1 MKRRSL
7 FGAAA
12 ALTGAVGA
20 YFAAIP
26 FVRSLLPSAKSQAL
40 GGPIEI
46 DLSVLRPGEVRP
58 YSYRGRT
65 VLVLRRTPEMLSNLG
80 TMMDRMIIDPEA
92 EPDPDYA
99 ANENRSIE
107 REFLVVEGV
116 CTHLGCVPRLVSAEV
131 GQEAV
136 GEWWTG
142 GFVCPCHNSGF
153 DYAGRVVKGPAPSNL
168 PVPIH
173 RYLTATRLVIGEERV
188 ET

>member
-1 MKRRSL
+1 MKRRSAL
-7 FGAAA
+7 GAAA

-26 FVRSLLPSAKSQAL
+26 FVRSLLPSAKSQAQ

-46 DLSVLRPGEVRP
+46 DLSALKPGEVRP

-65 VLVLRRTPEMLSNLG
+65 MLVLRRTPEMLGKLAAM
-80 TMMDRMIIDPEA
+80 TDRIIDS
-92 EPDPDYA
+92 EPVADPDYA
-99 ANENRSIE
+99 TNESRSIR
-107 REFLVVEGV
+107 REYLVVEGV
-116 CTHLGCVPRLVSAEV
+116 CTHLGCVPRLISAED
-131 GQEAV
+131 GREAV

-142 GFVCPCHNSGF
+142 GFLCPCHNSGF

-168 PVPIH
+168 PVPPH
-173 RYLTATRLVIGEERV
+173 RYLSATRLVIGEESV